1 MARLPHVLGV
11 ALAAVLAAGFLAS
24 AAPAV
29 PIPRPTDDHTLSTTH
44 FAVHY
49 HTDILADG
57 VPAPDYSSETQAGD
71 IAAYAERAYA
81 TYISWGYPA
90 PVNDGDGKIDIYLE
104 DLLPPTTGIPMEGYT
119 EPDGVAPF
127 PSPDS
132 GAITLDTPNHMDAVW
147 KTISGLSLADEEW
160 RAVANQV
167 FVVFEFATWVPTNWG
182 DYWLIDSSAQWAAFQ
197 AMGYPA
203 GRVLTGLGPPD
214 IALNC
219 RDDLSQPA
227 PDLLPFRMCDPDK
240 FIEQGYTRWAFYQLL
255 ANKYGPSF
263 VHNILVNGAAGA
275 RATTALANAIAAKGS
290 SLTAVYNDYASRL
303 LNGNFGVPQIASVRP
318 PAFKAFLTGAK
329 TFTTATVARIPA
341 NHLSA
346 RYVTFQRGDGSGT
359 HACYAATLTVSVA
372 LPAGASSQPYFY
384 WDVPG
389 SSPQALSV
397 SGSTASI
404 TVPWDTCN
412 WGATAGW
419 LSLPNASTSTD
430 AADFTVSMS
439 QTVDFNTPATA
450 TPPPDQTPIWGTTV
464 PVPST
469 DVAPTIDVF
478 GPELIKVSAKTREIR
493 LIVDSSGAGN
503 VNATLGAAVLGSRSL
518 RAGNNDL
525 RFVVPASLI
534 GALRRS
540 ASAGNV
546 LTLTPVST
554 SGAVTGAPVTR
565 QVAITPA
572 PKAKKKP
579 KK

>member
-1 MARLPHVLGV
+1 MTRLPHVLGV
-11 ALAAVLAAGFLAS
+11 ALAAVFAAGFLAS

-29 PIPRPTDDHTLSTTH
+29 PIPRPPGNHTLSTTH
-44 FAVHY
+44 FVVHY
-49 HTDILADG
+49 YTDMIGD
-57 VPAPDYSSETQAGD
+57 VPARDYSTETQAGD

-81 TYISWGYPA
+81 TYRAWGFPA
-90 PVNDGDGKIDIYLE
+90 PPSDGDGKIDIYLT
-104 DLLPPTTGIPMEGYT
+104 DLLSPTTAVDIEGYT
-119 EPDGVAPF
+119 EPDGAAPF
-127 PSPDS
+127 PVSDTA
-132 GAITLDTPNHMDAVW
+132 AITLATPNEMQLVW
-147 KTISGLSLADEEW
+147 TAASGLSLADEEW

-167 FVVFEFATWVPTNWG
+167 FVVFELGTWVPSNWG

-197 AMGYPA
+197 AMGYPSGKA
-203 GRVLTGLGPPD
+203 LTGLGPPD

-219 RDDLSQPA
+219 RDDLSQPV
-227 PDLLPFRMCDPDK
+227 PDVLPFRMCDPDK
-240 FIEQGYTRWAFYQLL
+240 FTEQGYTRWAFYQLL
-255 ANKYGPSF
+255 ANEYGPSF
-263 VHNILVNGAAGA
+263 VQNVLVNGAAGQ

-290 SLTAVYNDYASRL
+290 SLAATFNDYASRL
-303 LNGNFGVPQIASVRP
+303 MNGNFGVPQIASVRP
-318 PAFKAFLTGAK
+318 PAYKAFLTGAK
-329 TFTTATVARIPA
+329 TFTTATVARIPV
-341 NHLSA
+341 NHLAA
-346 RYVTFQRGDGSGT
+346 RYVAFERGDGSGA
-359 HACYAATLTVSVA
+359 HACYAATLTITVT

-384 WDVPG
+384 WDVAG

-404 TVPWDTCN
+404 TVPWDTCA

-419 LSLPNASTSTD
+419 LSLPNASTSVD
-430 AADFTVSMS
+430 GADFTVSMS

-450 TPPPDQTPIWGTTV
+450 TPPPDQTSIWGSTV

-478 GPELIKVSAKTREIR
+478 GPELIKVSAKTRTIR
-493 LIVDSSGAGN
+493 LIVGSSGAGT

-540 ASAGNV
+540 ASTGNV
-546 LTLTPVST
+546 LTLTPVSE
-554 SGAVTGAPVTR
+554 SGAATGSPVTR
-565 QVAITPA
+565 QVSIAPT